1 MKKILMGITVASFVL
16 TFAGAS
22 IAAMSWDTCGIK
34 QIGAAGDADN
44 LLKVT
49 ACGVAANNDKWLK
62 LVKQKDT
69 AMATMLTAFSLDKK
83 VKLNADFAAGNTSGS
98 AYGPVE
104 TIYLSK

>member
-1 MKKILMGITVASFVL
+1 MKKIMLGVMTLSFVFTL
-16 TFAGAS
+16 TATS
-22 IAAMSWDTCGIK
+22 MAAMSWDTCGIK

-49 ACGVAANNDKWLK
+49 ECGKSANNDKWLT

-69 AMATMLTAFSLDKK
+69 AMATMLTAFSLGKK
-83 VKLNADFAAGNTSGS
+83 VKLNADFAAGNTTGS